1 MRALDLVTVEYG
13 WSGGVGVDSVVLES
27 KQIGIFVAELLR
39 VMVLVVTGVRMLQ
52 ILLDGLVPA
61 VVVVCVCR
69 MYFLLVGS

>member
-1 MRALDLVTVEYG
+1 MIWWG
-13 WSGGVGVDSVVLES
+13 GVDSFVLEG

-61 VVVVCVCR
+61 VVVVTVVR
-69 MYFLLVGS
+69 V